1 MGEFEMSGTRCLVP
15 FIDNGGQRA
24 FVERRKKS
32 NILFLWDRRSNTE
45 RRKII
50 DRRETLNQKRHCGPE
65 RRVVFRK

>member
-1 MGEFEMSGTRCLVP
+1 MGEFGMDGTTCLVP

-32 NILFLWDRRSNTE
+32 NIVCLWDRRSHTE
-45 RRKII
+45 RRQII
-50 DRRETLNQKRHCGPE
+50 DRREALNQERHYGSE

>member
-1 MGEFEMSGTRCLVP
+1 MSGTKCLVP

-24 FVERRKKS
+24 FVERRKKL
-32 NILFLWDRRSNTE
+32 NIIFLWDRRSNTE

-50 DRRETLNQKRHCGPE
+50 DRREALNQKRHCGPE